1 MQEIERKYLL
11 SGLPAVNWN
20 YHKEIKQIYILD
32 GKSTIVRARSIGDE
46 YFITMKSSGQ
56 DGAERK
62 EFEDPLSQIMFDL
75 VWEEDCPKVIKT
87 RHFFNFESNGL
98 KWLETDVYHGVLEG
112 LFTAEVEFK
121 GRKEFDNFQVPDFLK
136 NSFAKDV
143 TFDSKYKNNNLAG
156 VLHPDYTKQLL
167 PVKRS

>member
-1 MQEIERKYLL
+1 MI
-11 SGLPAVNWN
+11 WF
-20 YHKEIKQIYILD
+20 
-32 GKSTIVRARSIGDE
+32 GKKIV
-46 YFITMKSSGQ
+46 
-56 DGAERK
+56 
-62 EFEDPLSQIMFDL
+62 
-75 VWEEDCPKVIKT
+75 PKLIKT
-87 RHFFNFESNGL
+87 RYYFNFESNGL
-98 KWLETDVYHGVLEG
+98 KWLEADVYHGVLEG

-121 GRKEFDNFQVPDFLK
+121 DRKEFDNFQVPDFLK